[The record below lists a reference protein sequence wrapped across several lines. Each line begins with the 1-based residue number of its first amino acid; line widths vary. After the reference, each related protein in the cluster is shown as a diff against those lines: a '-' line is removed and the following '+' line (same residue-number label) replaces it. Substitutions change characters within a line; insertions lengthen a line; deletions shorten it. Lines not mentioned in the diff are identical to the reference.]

1 MAGEWRSII
10 TIACERNEI
19 MNFKVM
25 KVHKSPGLLLFT
37 CVMIVSTCV
46 LARAQTFSYDFETDY
61 QGWACD
67 FSDYNVGDSVRMHLS
82 YNRDTMPQIRPI
94 RYGIVMKGDNYS
106 DDLFFF
112 MKKHI
117 TNLSPNVTYTIA
129 FSIDVVTQMPPDGC
143 GASDLILKAGATTI
157 EPSKTVSSDM
167 YRMNIDKGN
176 QSQPGPDMDT
186 LGHTMHAVPG
196 SFSYRLVTKTNA
208 GHLFQR
214 AASPNGDLWLTVG
227 AESAFEACAELLV
240 AKIRATLTPLSTPIA
255 SKGEKTNTLN
265 FVVHS
270 KQGASS
276 MAIFK
281 GSWGLQN
288 RDDPVILYAPNG
300 KQLGSIPALGALK
313 HVPSGIVITQT
324 GR

>member
-1 MAGEWRSII
+1 
-10 TIACERNEI
+10 
-19 MNFKVM
+19 MNVSLYKKM
-25 KVHKSPGLLLFT
+25 MLKLQKSRRFFLLASA
-37 CVMIVSTCV
+37 MIVCTCV
-46 LARAQTFSYDFETDY
+46 LARAQTFSYNFETDY

-67 FSDYNVGDSVRMHLS
+67 FSDYNVGDSVRLNLS

-94 RYGIVMKGDNYS
+94 QYGIIMTGDNFS

-112 MKKHI
+112 LKKHI
-117 TNLSPNVTYTIA
+117 TGLLPNVTYSIA
-129 FSIDVVTQMPPDGC
+129 FSIDVVTKIPPDC
-143 GASDLILKAGATTI
+143 CSASDLFLKAGATTI

-186 LGHTMHAVPG
+186 LGHTMHTVPE
-196 SFSYRLVTKTNA
+196 SFSYHLVTLTNA
-208 GHLFQR
+208 GHLFR
-214 AASPNGDLWLTVG
+214 RTASPNGDLWLTVG
-227 AESAFEACAELLV
+227 AESAFEAYAEFLIARV
-240 AKIRATLTPLSTPIA
+240 SATLTPLSTAIA

-281 GSWGLQN
+281 GSWGRQE
-288 RDDPVILYAPNG
+288 RGAPVIFYTPNG
-300 KQLGSIPALGALK
+300 RKLGSISFGGVFKYK
-313 HVPSGIVITQT
+313 HSGSIITRI
-324 GR
+324 GRP